1 MSRQRK
7 ARPRAKRYLQ
17 RPVSLP
23 MTGAKRNEIALHMH
37 AAFTGVA
44 AGGLDSFDALAN
56 IINIAQLVMV
66 NDDRFTREFRLA
78 NGAAMAL
85 IDIGR
90 LIEGGV
96 RPKEHHLAPVR
107 VAVAAID
114 AVLPRMDMARLYVAQ
129 QLAVA
134 TLREQRAAVA
144 AIQEKKHGTGTTA
157 DQPVDG

>member
-1 MSRQRK
+1 MPFFRRSEHEQELETEAPEARARLPLAGGYGMSRQRK

-44 AGGLDSFDALAN
+44 AGDLDSFDALAN

-85 IDIGR
+85 
-90 LIEGGV
+90 
-96 RPKEHHLAPVR
+96 
-107 VAVAAID
+107 
-114 AVLPRMDMARLYVAQ
+114 
-129 QLAVA
+129 
-134 TLREQRAAVA
+134 
-144 AIQEKKHGTGTTA
+144 
-157 DQPVDG
+157 